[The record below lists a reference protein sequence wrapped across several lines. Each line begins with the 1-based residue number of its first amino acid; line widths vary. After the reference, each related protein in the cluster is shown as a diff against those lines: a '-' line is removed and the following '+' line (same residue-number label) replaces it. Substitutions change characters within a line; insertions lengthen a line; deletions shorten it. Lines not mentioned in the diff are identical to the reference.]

1 MDTVFKLSHSVTR
14 HLVRGVLVALL
25 VSQFAW
31 ADHFHVDLEQNAG
44 CSVCAFVD
52 NSPAVPAAVAV
63 QPLVTTYVVY
73 PLIRRAE
80 NPLSPPSFNHRSRA
94 PPAR

>member
-1 MDTVFKLSHSVTR
+1 MNTLFKFSHTISR

-31 ADHFHVDLEQNAG
+31 ADHFHLDLEQNAG

-52 NSPAVPAAVAV
+52 NTPAIASAESV
-63 QPLVTTYVVY
+63 QPHDLDYADVL
-73 PLIRRAE
+73 PLIRSE
-80 NPLSPPSFNHRSRA
+80 NPLSPPSFNHHSRA
-94 PPAR
+94 PPAH

>member
-1 MDTVFKLSHSVTR
+1 MNTLFKLGHAVTH

-31 ADHFHVDLEQNAG
+31 ADHFHLELEQNAG

-52 NSPAVPAAVAV
+52 NSPAVAGVDAAIPLVLASRDY
-63 QPLVTTYVVY
+63 QPLQRT
-73 PLIRRAE
+73 E
-80 NPLSPPSFNHRSRA
+80 DPLSPPSFNHHSRA
-94 PPAR
+94 PPAH